1 MKKGRL
7 MTCPGQV
14 TLQVHEPIAA
24 PRIDSPTAD
33 DARDFAMRIEQIV
46 RGGVVSDA
54 QMGVDQIVGQHGDR
68 AAGNTAPLLENAKL
82 TGDAAR
88 ER

>member
-1 MKKGRL
+1 
-7 MTCPGQV
+7 MTCPGRV

-54 QMGVDQIVGQHGDR
+54 QVGVDQVVGQHLDR
-68 AAGNTAPLLENAKL
+68 AAGNTASLLKNPKL